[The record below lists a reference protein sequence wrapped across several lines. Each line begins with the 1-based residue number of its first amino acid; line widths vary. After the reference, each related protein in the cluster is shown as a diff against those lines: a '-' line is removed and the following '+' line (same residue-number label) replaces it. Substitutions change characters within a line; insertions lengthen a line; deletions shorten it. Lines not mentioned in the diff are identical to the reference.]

1 VCLDFCHFFEFV
13 TEELDGCRLIVL
25 SHCTDQEPPLERS
38 EDLAV
43 VRTFIV
49 AVADPRL
56 NNSLFTGLGEV
67 GLDLA
72 D

>member
-13 TEELDGCRLIVL
+13 TEELDGGRLIVL
-25 SHCTDQEPPLERS
+25 SHCTDQESPLERS
-38 EDLAV
+38 KDLAV

-49 AVADPRL
+49 AVTDPRL
-56 NNSLFTGLGEV
+56 NNGLFTDLVKV